1 MPEQNHDD
9 LPPLGQPNP
18 PRGARS
24 TAGGSRSTPL
34 VAAIALAVGLLGGI
48 PIGLALE
55 DEAGEDPAPETSA
68 EDVAQTSRPTTS
80 TTAAVALPDECV
92 DTIRS
97 AQQALVLLDEGVQS
111 LGELDL
117 NAVEEVLADIQG
129 LREGFARRAQECLE
143 SRPVGTDG

>member
-1 MPEQNHDD
+1 MPEPSHDD

-18 PRGARS
+18 PRSGRVGAP
-24 TAGGSRSTPL
+24 GSGTTPL

-48 PIGLALE
+48 PVGMAFGE
-55 DEAGEDPAPETSA
+55 ETADEPAPDTSGD
-68 EDVAQTSRPTTS
+68 DVEQTTAPTT
-80 TTAAVALPDECV
+80 TTVVELPDECV

-117 NAVEEVLADIQG
+117 NGVEEVLADIDR